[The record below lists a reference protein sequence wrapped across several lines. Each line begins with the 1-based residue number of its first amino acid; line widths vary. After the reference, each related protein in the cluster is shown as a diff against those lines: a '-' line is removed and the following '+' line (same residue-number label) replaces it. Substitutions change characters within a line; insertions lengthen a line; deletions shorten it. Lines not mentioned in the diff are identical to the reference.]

1 MAYITR
7 AAAYI
12 FGFLCRAE
20 RRRNE
25 RCFTICAR
33 WVYWLCI
40 AAFFGFGV
48 SRLPSWYGYIG
59 VPFIYAVYLLLPAFF
74 IFLFS
79 FVKSLAAVRR
89 EKRTGRGAPD
99 YPVDDVVIAW
109 VGAVIFPLLLFFLEN
124 RIV

>member
-1 MAYITR
+1 MGLLALY
-7 AAAYI
+7 
-12 FGFLCRAE
+12 
-20 RRRNE
+20 RR
-25 RCFTICAR
+25 
-33 WVYWLCI
+33 
-40 AAFFGFGV
+40 FFGFGV

>member
-1 MAYITR
+1 MFYNLR
-7 AAAYI
+7 
-12 FGFLCRAE
+12 LS
-20 RRRNE
+20 
-25 RCFTICAR
+25 AR
-33 WVYWLCI
+33 WFIGSVSPLFWLWREQV
-40 AAFFGFGV
+40 A
-48 SRLPSWYGYIG
+48 SWYGYIG

-79 FVKSLAAVRR
+79 FVKTWP
-89 EKRTGRGAPD
+89 RTPGEANGAGRAD

>member
-1 MAYITR
+1 MFYNLR
-7 AAAYI
+7 
-12 FGFLCRAE
+12 LS
-20 RRRNE
+20 
-25 RCFTICAR
+25 AR

-89 EKRTGRGAPD
+89 EKRTD

>member
-1 MAYITR
+1 MFYNLR
-7 AAAYI
+7 
-12 FGFLCRAE
+12 LS
-20 RRRNE
+20 
-25 RCFTICAR
+25 AR
-33 WVYWLCI
+33 WVYWRCI

-79 FVKSLAAVRR
+79 FVKSLAAVRQ

>member
-1 MAYITR
+1 M
-7 AAAYI
+7 
-12 FGFLCRAE
+12 
-20 RRRNE
+20 
-25 RCFTICAR
+25 
-33 WVYWLCI
+33 
-40 AAFFGFGV
+40 

>member
-1 MAYITR
+1 MFYNLR
-7 AAAYI
+7 
-12 FGFLCRAE
+12 LS
-20 RRRNE
+20 
-25 RCFTICAR
+25 AR

-59 VPFIYAVYLLLPAFF
+59 VPFIYA
-74 IFLFS
+74 
-79 FVKSLAAVRR
+79 
-89 EKRTGRGAPD
+89 D

>member
-1 MAYITR
+1 MFYNLR
-7 AAAYI
+7 
-12 FGFLCRAE
+12 LS
-20 RRRNE
+20 
-25 RCFTICAR
+25 AR

-89 EKRTGRGAPD
+89 GKRTGGGAPD
-99 YPVDDVVIAW
+99 YPVDGVVIAW

>member
-1 MAYITR
+1 MFYNLR
-7 AAAYI
+7 
-12 FGFLCRAE
+12 LS
-20 RRRNE
+20 
-25 RCFTICAR
+25 AR

-99 YPVDDVVIAW
+99 YPVLTINYFIREAFGVTHLW
-109 VGAVIFPLLLFFLEN
+109 VFGW
-124 RIV
+124 

>member
-1 MAYITR
+1 MGLLALY
-7 AAAYI
+7 
-12 FGFLCRAE
+12 
-20 RRRNE
+20 RR
-25 RCFTICAR
+25 FF
-33 WVYWLCI
+33 WLWREQV
-40 AAFFGFGV
+40 A
-48 SRLPSWYGYIG
+48 SWYGYIG